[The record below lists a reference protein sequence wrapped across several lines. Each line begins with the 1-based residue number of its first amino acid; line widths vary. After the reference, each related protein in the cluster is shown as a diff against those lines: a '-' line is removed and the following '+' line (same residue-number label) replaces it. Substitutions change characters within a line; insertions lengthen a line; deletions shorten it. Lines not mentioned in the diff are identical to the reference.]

1 MNRMHAAVAAF
12 GGGTVLTIKELLTGA
27 SILAGLAGSI
37 FMALGG
43 YYAFR
48 LKQKEWHRA
57 QTAHPFPLKS
67 DAGSD
72 KNS

>member
-1 MNRMHAAVAAF
+1 MNRMFAAVSAF
-12 GGGTVLTIKELLTGA
+12 GGGAILTVKELLTGA

-48 LKQKEWHRA
+48 LKKKEW
-57 QTAHPFPLKS
+57 Q
-67 DAGSD
+67 D

>member
-1 MNRMHAAVAAF
+1 MNRMYAAIAAF

-27 SILAGLAGSI
+27 SIIAGLLGSI

-48 LKQKEWHRA
+48 LKKKEWERA
-57 QTAHPFPLKS
+57 QSSPPFPLKK
-67 DAGSD
+67 DAE
-72 KNS
+72 